1 MEQEKTQIQK
11 VAERL
16 AAIHSETFGGK
27 IVGRYR
33 ISRAK
38 LLQLLNIN
46 MLRDKVIKELEE
58 ELFELGFSL
67 MYMDTHFCILE
78 VSVTA
83 NWRNVTKK
91 IINEY
96 TR

>member
-58 ELFELGFSL
+58 KKGKQEFREFK
-67 MYMDTHFCILE
+67 
-78 VSVTA
+78 
-83 NWRNVTKK
+83 VTKVFK
-91 IINEY
+91 ENKVLKALKVIKVFKG
-96 TR
+96 